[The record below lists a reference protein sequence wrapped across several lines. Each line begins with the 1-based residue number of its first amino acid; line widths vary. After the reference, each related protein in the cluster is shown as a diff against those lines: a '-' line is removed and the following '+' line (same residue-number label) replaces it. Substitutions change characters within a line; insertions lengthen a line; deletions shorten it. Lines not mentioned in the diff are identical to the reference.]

1 METLSGIIVLN
12 KDEGLTSQSAVSRV
26 RRLFGARKA
35 GHSGTLDPMATGVL
49 PVLLGGAT
57 VAAEYLVSGEK
68 HYIATLRLGLESDTE
83 DITGEIINRCTG
95 ALPHPDAVRA
105 AAEGFLGKSQQIP
118 PMYSALK
125 QGGRKLCDL
134 ARAGITVEREPR
146 HITVYRLDVTPLNES
161 DYRLEVVCS
170 KGTYIR
176 TLCADIGA
184 ALGVGGVMAS
194 LCRAEAGGFPL
205 AAAHTLA
212 ELEAMSEAERL
223 DTLIPVET
231 LFADCPAV
239 HLPPFFARLAR
250 SGQQVYQKKIGTAYP
265 LGTRIRMKDD
275 TGFFA
280 LGEVREYDS
289 EKENGER
296 ELAIKPIKMFLVG

>member
-35 GHSGTLDPMATGVL
+35 GHSGTLDPLATGVL

-68 HYIATLRLGLESDTE
+68 HYIATLRLGIISDTE
-83 DITGEIINRCTG
+83 DITGTVINRCTG
-95 ALPHPDAVRA
+95 ALPSADAVRA
-105 AAEGFLGKSQQIP
+105 AAAEFLGESEQIP

-146 HITVYRLDVTPLNES
+146 KITVSRLDVAPLSES
-161 DYRLEVVCS
+161 DYRLDVICS

-184 ALGVGGVMAS
+184 ALGVGGVMAT
-194 LCRAEAGGFPL
+194 LCRAEAGGFAL
-205 AAAHTLA
+205 SEAYTLA
-212 ELEAMSEAERL
+212 ELEAMSEEERMAV
-223 DTLIPVET
+223 LIPVEKV
-231 LFADCPAV
+231 FADAPSV

-250 SGQQVYQKKIGTAYP
+250 SGLEIYQKKIGTSYP
-265 LGTRIRMKDD
+265 LGTKLRMKDD
-275 TGFFA
+275 AGFFA
-280 LGEVREYDS
+280 LGEVREY
-289 EKENGER
+289 EEGV
-296 ELAIKPIKMFLVG
+296 AIKPIKMFLAGKNGA